1 MRSLMLLKLMID
13 MFFYGSI
20 LSFFFIIIFGMST
33 GSFNIGG
40 QTFQGA
46 TPTII
51 IYMIFT
57 VLRPFFFFL
66 SVFYIKRLA
75 DRFIKGEI
83 FSDTTSYN
91 LKMIGWGFILY
102 SIVESIGEYLN
113 AQINNL
119 GDTIISLNFM
129 GFNSA
134 WFQFTLGLLFL
145 FMDKVF
151 KNAKDLQEENDLT
164 I

>member
-13 MFFYGSI
+13 LFFYGSFV
-20 LSFFFIIIFGMST
+20 SFLFIITFGMTT
-33 GSFNIGG
+33 GPFNIGG
-40 QTFQGA
+40 QTFDGA

-51 IYMIFT
+51 VYMIFT
-57 VLRPFFFFL
+57 VLRPLFFFL
-66 SVFYIKRLA
+66 SVFHIKRLA

-83 FSDTTSYN
+83 FSDMTSHN
-91 LKMIGWGFILY
+91 LKMIGLGFILY
-102 SIVESIGEYLN
+102 SIAESIGEILHAN
-113 AQINNL
+113 INNL
-119 GDTIISLNFM
+119 GDTILSGNFT

-151 KNAKDLQEENDLT
+151 KNAKALQQENDLT